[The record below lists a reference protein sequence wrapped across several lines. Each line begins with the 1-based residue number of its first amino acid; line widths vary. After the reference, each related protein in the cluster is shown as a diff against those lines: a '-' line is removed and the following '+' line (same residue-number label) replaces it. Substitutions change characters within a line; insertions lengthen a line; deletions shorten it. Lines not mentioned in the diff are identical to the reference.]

1 MRLLLHSCDSAT
13 EVVARR
19 DGDDVV
25 LDRAAVEATTGWE
38 AKDHGLCRGDVC
50 RPAAL
55 GDTVTLVELARVLG
69 RPLAVELDDDVTI
82 AVLGEPGGTTS
93 RRGDLSPELTL
104 HDIDGGDVDVT
115 RRGRRTLVVAWS
127 TWCGCRYELSAW
139 RELA

>member
-1 MRLLLHSCDSAT
+1 MRLLLHSGDSAT

-55 GDTVTLVELARVLG
+55 GDTVTLAELARLLG
-69 RPLAVELDDDVTI
+69 RPLAGELDDDVTIAALGDTVPRVGLAGLLAPPLAVELDDDVTI
-82 AVLGEPGGTTS
+82 AVLG
-93 RRGDLSPELTL
+93 
-104 HDIDGGDVDVT
+104 
-115 RRGRRTLVVAWS
+115 
-127 TWCGCRYELSAW
+127 
-139 RELA
+139 